1 MSSEQNSS
9 RWLRVPWRLAGA
21 AVLLIFIALLWW
33 SGTRESPL
41 DKEITRR
48 LAELRASGE
57 PIDAQD
63 LARLFPN
70 PPPSEDAGVLLTNIL
85 AFAEENAP
93 PLASPIVNP
102 KAVLT
107 RDNPLSEPVIEE
119 LRAYRE
125 RTQEYLNQWPQSW
138 PTGTRFV
145 PYWAHGMST
154 TNMGNLTLIQVRQ
167 LQLAQMLATLAL
179 LATEENDPRQAAD
192 MLERSFQLSRAIP
205 SDSLVNHMIRQAV
218 VRLGATA
225 TERSLNRTHFDNR
238 QLRRIAQSLP
248 PLGTNR
254 FTDALQGEHCQGIW
268 VLGELKA
275 GKSADL
281 MFPGRIR
288 NEKWW
293 ERMWRRLKL
302 HQRAYS
308 DEDFASYLAIYQSAL
323 EIARQPSAQSP
334 SRAEQLMRSY
344 DTNATS
350 EWGRGQVT
358 WSKAFKASLEAD
370 ARLAA
375 LHTSLAV
382 ESYRLAHSGKIPAGL
397 PELVPDFLPA
407 VPRDPFDGQPLR
419 FKTLPRGY
427 VIYSIGADG
436 VDDGELEKPN
446 NAVRYD
452 VTITVE
458 R

>member
-102 KAVLT
+102 KALLT

-125 RTQEYLNQWPQSW
+125 RTQECLNQWPQSW
-138 PTGTRFV
+138 PTGTRFA
-145 PYWAHGMST
+145 PYWAHGLSM
-154 TNMGNLTLIQVRQ
+154 TNMGILKLIQVR
-167 LQLAQMLATLAL
+167 QLAQMLATLAL

-205 SDSLVNHMIRQAV
+205 SDSLVNHMVRQAV

-225 TERSLNRTHFDNR
+225 TERSLNRTHFDSG

-293 ERMWRRLKL
+293 ERMWRRLKS

-382 ESYRLAHSGKIPAGL
+382 ESYRLAHSGKIPAGW

-427 VIYSIGADG
+427 VIYGIGADG
-436 VDDGELEKPN
+436 VDDGGLEKTN

>member
-102 KAVLT
+102 KALLT

-192 MLERSFQLSRAIP
+192 MLERNFQLSRAIP

-281 MFPGRIR
+281 MLPGRIR

-436 VDDGELEKPN
+436 VDDGGLEKTN
-446 NAVRYD
+446 NAVKYD